1 MTDEMKSID
10 RAMYVFMKQEQIAKN
25 MLLDGEPV
33 ERVARLTEVPLYM
46 VRKLKEE
53 MELAEVELSLLP
65 ESGILGSAHLWG
77 LLHSR
82 E

>member
-25 MLLDGEPV
+25 LLKLGLDPEV
-33 ERVARLTEVPLYM
+33 IAQNTEVPLYM

-53 MELAEVELSLLP
+53 MELAEV
-65 ESGILGSAHLWG
+65 
-77 LLHSR
+77 
-82 E
+82 